1 MIIEKGNRIQKKKNV
16 AKERKRE
23 GTQTQEI
30 RNISAPVIDPALR
43 YRSLSTKIPEYK
55 RRRRGS
61 PPFSFFFVCLFY
73 LIYFCSIFFF
83 CVFVSLFLSF
93 SLFQKL
99 YLFSGNRYALKVES
113 SASFSCQLNSTQRR
127 EAGRRGVG
135 GGGWDIIST
144 VADVFCLSNFQLIL
158 VQLNKVF
165 FQINKS
171 ERKQETERER
181 EREEGGGGCG
191 RLGGCE

>member
-1 MIIEKGNRIQKKKNV
+1 MNNDNRERKSNSKKKNV

-83 CVFVSLFLSF
+83 AFLFLSF
-93 SLFQKL
+93 FRFL
-99 YLFSGNRYALKVES
+99 YFRNYIYFLEI
-113 SASFSCQLNSTQRR
+113 
-127 EAGRRGVG
+127 
-135 GGGWDIIST
+135 DMH
-144 VADVFCLSNFQLIL
+144 
-158 VQLNKVF
+158 
-165 FQINKS
+165 
-171 ERKQETERER
+171 
-181 EREEGGGGCG
+181 
-191 RLGGCE
+191 

>member
-1 MIIEKGNRIQKKKNV
+1 MINNCYWPKLIQRRRTQRTIINRKYIKWIMIIEKGNRIQKKKNV

-83 CVFVSLFLSF
+83 LRFCFSLSF
-93 SLFQKL
+93 V
-99 YLFSGNRYALKVES
+99 FSILEIIFIFWKSICIES
-113 SASFSCQLNSTQRR
+113 WIISFVFLPIEFNSAKGGGA
-127 EAGRRGVG
+127 E
-135 GGGWDIIST
+135 GGGWGR
-144 VADVFCLSNFQLIL
+144 VGYH
-158 VQLNKVF
+158 LNCCWCVLPVEFLANSCSIK
-165 FQINKS
+165 
-171 ERKQETERER
+171 
-181 EREEGGGGCG
+181 
-191 RLGGCE
+191 